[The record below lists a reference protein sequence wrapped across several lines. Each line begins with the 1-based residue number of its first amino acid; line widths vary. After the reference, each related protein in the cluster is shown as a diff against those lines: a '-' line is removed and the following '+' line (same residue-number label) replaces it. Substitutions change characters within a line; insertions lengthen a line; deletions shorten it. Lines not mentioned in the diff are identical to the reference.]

1 MINSRSKGA
10 AGEREL
16 AKILSE
22 ELNIKVNRKLDQARE
37 GGDDIQIGKYRI
49 EVKRREKLQPDK
61 WVEQVEQCT
70 DVGEIGVVAYRRN
83 GKPWRW
89 IVPHEWMI
97 EKLRDDIDDK

>member
-1 MINSRSKGA
+1 MINSRTKGA

-37 GGDDIQIGKYRI
+37 GGDDMQIGKFRI

-61 WVEQVEQCT
+61 WMEQ
-70 DVGEIGVVAYRRN
+70 VVAYRRN
-83 GKPWRW
+83 GQKWRW
-89 IVPHEWMI
+89 IIPHDLMI
-97 EKLRDDIDDK
+97 QVLRDNIDG